1 MGQILSGYY
10 IYMLSILLVYIAL
23 ATILH
28 TQFGLT
34 GIANFGLSAIW
45 GFGMYSC
52 ALIIVK
58 LNIPFVPAVIL
69 ATVLTGVISIGI
81 GLIILDLDNQAVLV
95 GTLAFLAI
103 IETLVISEKWLTNG
117 VMGIGPVN
125 YPFDIGTYTKFV
137 YFLIILIFTIVLMF
151 YARKLESS
159 PPGRLYLSI
168 QDNEPLSQSLGKP
181 TFRRKL
187 FFFTFTSAL
196 AGFFGA
202 MAAPIYKFLFPKY
215 MGPAITFTLWIALI
229 LGARKRI
236 FGGLVGV
243 LATVG
248 LFDVV
253 LESVV
258 PIPSQY
264 AGILYN
270 TKYFL
275 YGLTLILVLMFRP
288 TGILGDKPR
297 SFNIENTGK
306 IQKMEG

>member
-10 IYMLSILLVYIAL
+10 IYMLSILLIFIAL

-28 TQFGLT
+28 MQFGLT
-34 GIANFGLSAIW
+34 GIANFGLSGIW

-52 ALIIVK
+52 ALIILK

-69 ATVLTGVISIGI
+69 ATILTGIISLAIGWV
-81 GLIILDLDNQAVLV
+81 ILDLDNQAVLV

-103 IETLVISEKWLTNG
+103 VETLVISEKWLTNG
-117 VMGIGPVN
+117 VMGFGPVN
-125 YPFDIGTYTKFV
+125 YPFNFGTYTKFV

-159 PPGRLYLSI
+159 PPGRLLLSI
-168 QDNEPLSQSLGKP
+168 QDNEPLSRSLGKP
-181 TFRRKL
+181 TFRQKL
-187 FFFTFTSAL
+187 VFFAFTSAL

-202 MAAPIYKFLFPKY
+202 MAAPIYKYLFPKY
-215 MGPAITFTLWIALI
+215 MSPAITFTLWIALI

-253 LESVV
+253 LETVV

-270 TKYFL
+270 AKYFL

-288 TGILGDKPR
+288 SGIIGDKKR
-297 SFNIENTGK
+297 SINIENTSK
-306 IQKMEG
+306 LEKMRG

>member
-1 MGQILSGYY
+1 
-10 IYMLSILLVYIAL
+10 MLSILFIFIAL

-28 TQFGLT
+28 AQFGLT

-58 LNIPFVPAVIL
+58 LNFPFAPAVIM
-69 ATVLTGVISIGI
+69 ATVLTGIISLGI
-81 GLIILDLDNQAVLV
+81 GRIILDLDNQAVLV

-117 VMGIGPVN
+117 VLGVGPVN
-125 YPFDIGTYTKFV
+125 YPFNFGTYTKFV

-159 PPGRLYLSI
+159 PPGRLLLSI

-181 TFRRKL
+181 TFRQKL
-187 FFFTFTSAL
+187 VFFTFTSAL

-202 MAAPIYKFLFPKY
+202 LSAPIYKFLFPKY
-215 MGPAITFTLWIALI
+215 MGPDITFTLWIALI

-253 LESVV
+253 LETVV

-288 TGILGDKPR
+288 SGILGDKKR
-297 SFNIENTGK
+297 SINIENTSK

>member
-10 IYMLSILLVYIAL
+10 VYMLSILVVYIAL

-28 TQFGLT
+28 AQFGLT

-45 GFGMYSC
+45 GFGMYAS
-52 ALIIVK
+52 ALLIVK
-58 LNIPFVPAVIL
+58 LNFPFIPAVIL
-69 ATVLTGVISIGI
+69 ATILTGAVSLGI
-81 GLIILDLDNQAVLV
+81 GRIILDLDSQSVLV
-95 GTLAFLAI
+95 ATLAFLAI

-125 YPFDIGTYTKFV
+125 FPFDFGAYSQFV
-137 YFLIILIFTIVLMF
+137 YFLILLLFTIALM
-151 YARKLESS
+151 YYTRKLESS
-159 PPGRLYLSI
+159 PPGRLFLSI

-187 FFFTFTSAL
+187 FFFAFTSAM

-236 FGGLVGV
+236 FGGLVGI
-243 LATVG
+243 LATIG
-248 LFDVV
+248 LFDVI

-258 PIPSQY
+258 PIPSRY

-270 TKYFL
+270 SKYFL

-288 TGILGDKPR
+288 SGILGEKSR
-297 SFNIENTGK
+297 STNTANTGK

>member
-1 MGQILSGYY
+1 
-10 IYMLSILLVYIAL
+10 MLSILLIFVAL

-52 ALIIVK
+52 ALIILK

-69 ATVLTGVISIGI
+69 ATVLTGIISLAIGW
-81 GLIILDLDNQAVLV
+81 IILDLDNQSVLV

-103 IETLVISEKWLTNG
+103 VETLVISEKWLTNG

-125 YPFDIGTYTKFV
+125 YPFNIGTYTKFV
-137 YFLIILIFTIVLMF
+137 YFLIILIFTIILLF
-151 YARKLESS
+151 YALKLESS
-159 PPGRLYLSI
+159 PPGRLLLSI

-181 TFRRKL
+181 TFRQKL
-187 FFFTFTSAL
+187 VFFAFTSAL

-202 MAAPIYKFLFPKY
+202 LAAPIYKFLFPKY
-215 MGPAITFTLWIALI
+215 MSPAITFTLWIALI

-243 LATVG
+243 VATVG

-253 LESVV
+253 LETVV

-288 TGILGDKPR
+288 SGIIGDKKR
-297 SFNIENTGK
+297 SINIENTGK
-306 IQKMEG
+306 IEKMEG

>member
-10 IYMLSILLVYIAL
+10 IYMLSILLIFIAL

-28 TQFGLT
+28 MQFGLT
-34 GIANFGLSAIW
+34 GIANFGLSGIW

-52 ALIIVK
+52 ALIILK

-69 ATVLTGVISIGI
+69 ATILTGIISLAIGWV
-81 GLIILDLDNQAVLV
+81 ILDLDNQAVLV

-103 IETLVISEKWLTNG
+103 VETLVISEKWLTNG
-117 VMGIGPVN
+117 VMGFGPVN
-125 YPFDIGTYTKFV
+125 YPFNFGTYTKFV
-137 YFLIILIFTIVLMF
+137 YFLIILIFTIILLF

-159 PPGRLYLSI
+159 PPGRLLLSI
-168 QDNEPLSQSLGKP
+168 QDNEPLSRSLGKP
-181 TFRRKL
+181 TFRQKL
-187 FFFTFTSAL
+187 VFFAFTSAL

-202 MAAPIYKFLFPKY
+202 MAAPIYKYLFPKY
-215 MGPAITFTLWIALI
+215 MSPAITFTLWIALI

-253 LESVV
+253 LETVV

-270 TKYFL
+270 AKYFL

-288 TGILGDKPR
+288 SGIIGDKKR
-297 SFNIENTGK
+297 SINIENTSK
-306 IQKMEG
+306 LEKMRG